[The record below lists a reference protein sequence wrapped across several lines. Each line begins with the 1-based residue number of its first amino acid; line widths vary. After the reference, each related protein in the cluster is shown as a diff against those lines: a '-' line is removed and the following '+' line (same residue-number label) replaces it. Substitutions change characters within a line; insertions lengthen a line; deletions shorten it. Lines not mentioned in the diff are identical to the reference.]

1 MNRIERALNT
11 ETPKREIASKRDS
24 RHFLGSRREGPK
36 EDPEIKTKFSNA
48 VTVLIMLKA
57 MC

>member
-24 RHFLGSRREGPK
+24 RHFLGELRNRPK
-36 EDPEIKTKFSNA
+36 EDGEIRTKFSNT

-57 MC
+57 M